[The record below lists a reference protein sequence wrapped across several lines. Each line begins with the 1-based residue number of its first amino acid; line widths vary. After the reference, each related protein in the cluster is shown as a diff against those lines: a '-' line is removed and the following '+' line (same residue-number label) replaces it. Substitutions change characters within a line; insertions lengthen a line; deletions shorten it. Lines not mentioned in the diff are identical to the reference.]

1 MRLDCPHCG
10 SRLTLSPSA
19 HDNGPTGGVN
29 QRLRGGDITCEECEN
44 ALGVY
49 YL

>member
-10 SRLTLSPSA
+10 TQLDLFPSA
-19 HDNGPTGGVN
+19 GDSEPTEGVN
-29 QRLRGGDITCEECEN
+29 KRLRGGDITCEECER